1 MTTLVRA
8 WDALVSALLAGAGLL
23 IAGVTLLIAWD
34 VVARNLGLQPPES
47 TVALTEYALL
57 YVALAAG
64 PALVRSRGHVTVDLL
79 AGLLPAG
86 FRPWLA
92 RGALAA
98 AAATSAAVAML
109 ATLLGLEALAMG
121 ELDVRSFD
129 IPRIWLFVPLAVGC
143 GMMAVEF
150 LRLLARGEAA
160 GRPPAERESL

>member
-1 MTTLVRA
+1 MTALARA
-8 WDALVSALLAGAGLL
+8 WDALVSALLAGAGLV
-23 IAGVTLLIAWD
+23 IAAVTLLIAWD

-64 PALVRSRGHVTVDLL
+64 PALVRSRGHVTIDLL
-79 AGLLPAG
+79 AGHLPAAL
-86 FRPWLA
+86 RPWLSRA
-92 RGALAA
+92 VLAA
-98 AAATSAAVAML
+98 AAATSAAVAVL
-109 ATLLGLEALAMG
+109 ATRLALEAVARG

-129 IPRIWLFVPLAVGC
+129 IPRSWLFVPLAVGC

-150 LRLLARGEAA
+150 LRLLARGELA